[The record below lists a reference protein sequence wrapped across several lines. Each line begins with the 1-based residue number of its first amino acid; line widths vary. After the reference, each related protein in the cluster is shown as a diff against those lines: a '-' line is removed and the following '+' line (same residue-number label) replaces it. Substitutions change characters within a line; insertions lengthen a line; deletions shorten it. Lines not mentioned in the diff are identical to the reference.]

1 VSRIEQLQSFIEQ
14 TPQDP
19 FPRYGLAIE
28 LKNTGRLE
36 EAERT
41 FAVLIEKFPDYTAA
55 YLHAGGVL
63 AMLGR
68 KKDAADLYRKGV
80 EACKRKHDAHAQGE
94 LEAAL
99 AELGDG

>member
-1 VSRIEQLQSFIEQ
+1 MSRIEQLQSFIAQ

-41 FAVLIEKFPDYTAA
+41 FAELIDKFPDYTAA

-68 KKDAADLYRKGV
+68 KKDAADLYRKGI
-80 EACKRKHDAHAQGE
+80 EACTRKRDFHAKGE

-99 AELGDG
+99 ADLGEV